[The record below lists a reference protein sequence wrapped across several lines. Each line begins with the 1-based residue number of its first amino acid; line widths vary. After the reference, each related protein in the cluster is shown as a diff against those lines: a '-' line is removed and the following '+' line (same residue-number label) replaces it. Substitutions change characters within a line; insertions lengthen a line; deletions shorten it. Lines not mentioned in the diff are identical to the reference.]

1 MLCILQTTSGGTD
14 STSLSVSEWGEE
26 QGEVAPGDTD
36 ITVLTIGNEEKSLKS
51 GTV

>member
-1 MLCILQTTSGGTD
+1 MYPTDLTSGGTD
-14 STSLSVSEWGEE
+14 STSLSVIEWGEE

-36 ITVLTIGNEEKSLKS
+36 ITVLMIGNEEKSLKS